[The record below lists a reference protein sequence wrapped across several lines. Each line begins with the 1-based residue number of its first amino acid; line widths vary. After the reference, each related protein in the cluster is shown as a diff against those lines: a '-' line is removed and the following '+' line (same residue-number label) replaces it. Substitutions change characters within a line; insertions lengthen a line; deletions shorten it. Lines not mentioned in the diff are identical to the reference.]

1 MPDVSRRSFA
11 GLLGA
16 GITASQLPLAISGC
30 SPVST
35 VTDPARAQSWYI
47 DGLSFLPADLSDIRA
62 SKIDAFICDISAIE
76 QVEQA
81 DGTVNYRRTYR
92 ACMESIRAARARVA
106 AHPDY

>member
-35 VTDPARAQSWYI
+35 VTDPERAQSWYI
-47 DGLSFLPADLSDIRA
+47 DGLSFCPQI
-62 SKIDAFICDISAIE
+62 
-76 QVEQA
+76 
-81 DGTVNYRRTYR
+81 
-92 ACMESIRAARARVA
+92 
-106 AHPDY
+106 